1 MTIINL
7 KRFRGSNKKSS
18 SLPHFSNKFQESHFG
33 SETTPKLISRDGA
46 ASERVTRCGGRAGG
60 RVGGWGALRA
70 EERAASVTRARVQR
84 QQQSTC
90 ARDRVSACAR
100 EVWWSACAVP
110 SGIMVN
116 GRPAGGTL
124 PSAWRSYW
132 MRLTL
137 ST

>member
-1 MTIINL
+1 MTIINP

-18 SLPHFSNKFQESHFG
+18 SLPQFSNKFQEFHFG
-33 SETTPKLISRDGA
+33 SETTPKLISRDGRR
-46 ASERVTRCGGRAGG
+46 ASERVARCGG
-60 RVGGWGALRA
+60 RVGGWGALGA

-90 ARDRVSACAR
+90 ARDPVSACAR
-100 EVWWSACAVP
+100 EVWWSACAAP